1 MSDIDAEDAEDEIAP
16 RRHQT
21 RKGES
26 VVGNIVE
33 GVLTYLAPA
42 TIYTP
47 ATFLMVFAMGDAQTA
62 AQTVW
67 TLVTWIII
75 NGITTV
81 LFGIGAGV
89 GTESKF
95 SSRPQRL
102 FLAFIAALTPLLL
115 PIIMVVRAGD
125 GGYAPS
131 GLDWLIAVLGFIP
144 MAVFG
149 CFLYVMH
156 TAVRRVR
163 EVSRE

>member
-1 MSDIDAEDAEDEIAP
+1 MTDEDGEDEIAQP
-16 RRHQT
+16 RR
-21 RKGES
+21 RREKGES
-26 VVGNIVE
+26 LIGNIVE
-33 GVLTYLAPA
+33 GALTYLAPA

-47 ATFLMVFAMGDAQTA
+47 STFLMVFAMGDAQTA
-62 AQTVW
+62 SQMVW
-67 TLVTWIII
+67 TLVTWIVI
-75 NGITTV
+75 NGITTIA
-81 LFGIGAGV
+81 FGIGAGV

-102 FLAFIAALTPLLL
+102 FLAFIAGLTPLLL

-125 GGYAPS
+125 GSFAPT

-144 MAVFG
+144 MAIFG
-149 CFLYVMH
+149 CFLYIMH